1 MLSQKAGAAQMVENM
16 LVVSEQ
22 VIILFLLAVLGYFC
36 QRWNLL
42 SNETTD
48 GLAKLSLYVVAPCL
62 MISSFQRE
70 FDPLLFHNFML
81 AAGLMLAVLVGTI
94 LLTRI
99 TISDPDER
107 RKKVLRAT
115 AIFPNCGMIS
125 LALEYAL
132 YGADGVFYGVACVA
146 AFNLVFWTYG
156 ILLLGTK
163 KDWKLSTTLLNPG
176 IVGTVVGLVLFATSF
191 SLPSVVTG
199 VCDHIANMNTPI
211 CMLVIGQRMYGCKI
225 KALLTDRPALW
236 SMFQRLLM
244 VPLLTVLLLWIFRL
258 DTMVAVVCVIA
269 ASAPAAA
276 ANTMLAIQLKQ
287 DSVLS
292 AQIVSVETLFSM
304 FTMSLMVALAKTI
317 L

>member
-1 MLSQKAGAAQMVENM
+1 MV
-16 LVVSEQ
+16 
-22 VIILFLLAVLGYFC
+22 
-36 QRWNLL
+36 
-42 SNETTD
+42 
-48 GLAKLSLYVVAPCL
+48 
-62 MISSFQRE
+62 
-70 FDPLLFHNFML
+70 
-81 AAGLMLAVLVGTI
+81 
-94 LLTRI
+94 
-99 TISDPDER
+99 
-107 RKKVLRAT
+107 
-115 AIFPNCGMIS
+115 
-125 LALEYAL
+125 
-132 YGADGVFYGVACVA
+132 
-146 AFNLVFWTYG
+146 
-156 ILLLGTK
+156 
-163 KDWKLSTTLLNPG
+163 
-176 IVGTVVGLVLFATSF
+176 
-191 SLPSVVTG
+191 G

-244 VPLLTVLLLWIFRL
+244 VPLLTILLLWIFRL

>member
-1 MLSQKAGAAQMVENM
+1 MVENM

-81 AAGLMLAVLVGTI
+81 AVLVGTI

-99 TISDPDER
+99 TISDPDEQ

-163 KDWKLSTTLLNPG
+163 KDRKLSTTLLNPG